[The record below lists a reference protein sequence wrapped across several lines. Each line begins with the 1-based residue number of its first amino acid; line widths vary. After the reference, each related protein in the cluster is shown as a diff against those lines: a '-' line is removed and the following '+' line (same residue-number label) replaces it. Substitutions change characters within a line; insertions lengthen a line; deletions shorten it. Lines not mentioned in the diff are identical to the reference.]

1 MGGAQ
6 PLAVTMNGGVAL
18 CIDVDPHRIQRR
30 LETRYLDE
38 AADSL
43 DDAIARCVRARD
55 ERRPL
60 SVGVCGNAAVLVP
73 RLFELD
79 SSAQQAQAR
88 SATARCLS
96 SISTTRCASARARPA
111 TRRCKQVRRI
121 TTMKILRGT
130 VAGLGMLLAAALP
143 GIAAAQEIDTGNTSW
158 MLTSSAL
165 VLFMTIPGLSL
176 FYAGMVR
183 AKNALSVMMQCFTIT
198 CLMTILW
205 VLYVY
210 TLAFGPDIGGFIGGF
225 DKAFMA
231 GVTYDAVSGS
241 IPESVF
247 AMFQGTFAIIT
258 PALIVGAFAE
268 RMKFSALLWFMA
280 LWVTLVYGPVAHWVW
295 GGGWL
300 GSMGVKDFAGGTV
313 VHINAGIA
321 GLVAAMVMGRRR
333 GYPQTP
339 MKPSNLVLTMVGAG
353 MLWVGWF
360 GFNAGSEL
368 AADGVAGMAMLVTQV
383 ATAAAAL
390 TWMFLEWTSHGKPSA
405 LGLVSGAVAGLVAI
419 TPASGFVGPM
429 GSLVI
434 GIASGACC
442 YFAVVKAKRAF
453 GYDDSLD
460 AFGVHGVGGI
470 VGALL
475 TGVFIDAGLGGAGLD
490 EGVTMVGQLIK
501 QFVGVGVT
509 IVYCGVVSFIILK
522 VVDAIVGLR
531 VTEEQEQEGLDL
543 VLHDE
548 QGYNLT

>member
-1 MGGAQ
+1 
-6 PLAVTMNGGVAL
+6 
-18 CIDVDPHRIQRR
+18 
-30 LETRYLDE
+30 
-38 AADSL
+38 
-43 DDAIARCVRARD
+43 
-55 ERRPL
+55 
-60 SVGVCGNAAVLVP
+60 
-73 RLFELD
+73 
-79 SSAQQAQAR
+79 
-88 SATARCLS
+88 
-96 SISTTRCASARARPA
+96 
-111 TRRCKQVRRI
+111 
-121 TTMKILRGT
+121 
-130 VAGLGMLLAAALP
+130 
-143 GIAAAQEIDTGNTSW
+143 
-158 MLTSSAL
+158 
-165 VLFMTIPGLSL
+165 
-176 FYAGMVR
+176 
-183 AKNALSVMMQCFTIT
+183 
-198 CLMTILW
+198 
-205 VLYVY
+205 
-210 TLAFGPDIGGFIGGF
+210 
-225 DKAFMA
+225 
-231 GVTYDAVSGS
+231 
-241 IPESVF
+241 
-247 AMFQGTFAIIT
+247 
-258 PALIVGAFAE
+258 
-268 RMKFSALLWFMA
+268 
-280 LWVTLVYGPVAHWVW
+280 
-295 GGGWL
+295 
-300 GSMGVKDFAGGTV
+300 
-313 VHINAGIA
+313 
-321 GLVAAMVMGRRR
+321 
-333 GYPQTP
+333 

-353 MLWVGWF
+353 MLWVGGF